1 MTGWAPQYNREAM
14 ERAAL
19 RSSYRGAAQ
28 QAGAQALGAARTGY
42 GNPLARARIGA
53 NAAASAGARVL
64 GQQANAQTQL
74 ALQQQARL
82 AQEAEERRTRTERM
96 IGGALGAA
104 GQLVGMVA
112 PAFGAAGAGAGLL
125 GGATQPWRS
134 GTDAFGFHPSS
145 RNPSGAV
152 AGTPGQMGTPVA
164 GIGGTHAYDRRAEQ
178 LATGD
183 PSRESFA
190 ETSMRARAMPTQR
203 GRVDGTSTRRSRGG

>member
-104 GQLVGMVA
+104 GQLAGMVI
-112 PAFGAAGAGAGLL
+112 PGAGAL
-125 GGATQPWRS
+125 GGIAGAISPGGFVPGQGIVTGQYGGAPRMALGDRDASFRS
-134 GTDAFGFHPSS
+134 FDAF
-145 RNPSGAV
+145 RDV
-152 AGTPGQMGTPVA
+152 
-164 GIGGTHAYDRRAEQ
+164 RRAD
-178 LATGD
+178 GD
-183 PSRESFA
+183 
-190 ETSMRARAMPTQR
+190 MMPTTMR
-203 GRVDGTSTRRSRGG
+203 MVDRAIGVPLSEEEMRRQMLGGGY